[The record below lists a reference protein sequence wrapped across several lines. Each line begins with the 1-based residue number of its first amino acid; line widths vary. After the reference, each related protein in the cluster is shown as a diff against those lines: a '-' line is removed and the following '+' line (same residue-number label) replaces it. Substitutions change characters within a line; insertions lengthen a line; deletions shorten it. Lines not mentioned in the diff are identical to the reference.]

1 MVDYDYRVKTI
12 SLWCAMGICL
22 ACNDP
27 NQSTSLSF
35 CTVCGAKLLLQ
46 ERYAAVKVLGQGA
59 FGKTFLATDN
69 GKPSRPNCVIKQF
82 VYDDP
87 NSKAKA
93 LMLFD
98 EEAVRL
104 DDLGQHPQIPALL
117 AHCQHEGRSY
127 LVQEFIDGD
136 NLQIELD
143 RHGALS
149 EWEVRDV
156 LLQLLP
162 VLDYIH
168 RRQVIHRDIKP
179 ENIMRRRSGE
189 QLVLVDFGAAKYASA
204 TALAKTG
211 TTIGSPSYA
220 APEQA
225 RGKAVF
231 ASDLYGLGVTC
242 LHLLTGV
249 DPFTMFDDLSLG
261 FAWRDFLSGKLVS
274 GELGNILDKLTQHR
288 PVDRYGTAGEVL
300 TGMGATA
307 PKSTITKPAFSGKT
321 ATDFFNDGK
330 EKSGKSDFKG
340 EIADYNEAIRLKPD
354 YVRAYSARGRA
365 LQSLGQEEKANDD
378 FQKAISLVCKTA
390 DDYYGRGN
398 AKSNLGDKYGAIAD
412 YNEATRLNPNFADAY
427 FNRGYE
433 KSNLGDKY
441 GAIADYNE
449 AIRINPNFADAYKNR
464 AYEKYINGDKYGAIA
479 DYTESIRINPNYAD
493 AYFNRGV
500 MKSELEDK
508 YGAIADYTESIRI
521 NPNYADAYKNR
532 AYEKYING
540 DKYGAIADNT
550 ELIRINP
557 NFAEAYYD
565 RGVIKSEL
573 GDKQEAISDYNEAIR
588 IKPNDAQG
596 YYARGLIKIERN
608 EKQGALADFRKA
620 LELYQQQ
627 GNTEWYNNSRDRIRE
642 LGGE

>member
-1 MVDYDYRVKTI
+1 MVDYDYRVKTV

-22 ACNDP
+22 TCNDP

-35 CTVCGAKLLLQ
+35 CTVCGTKLLLQ

-136 NLQIELD
+136 NLQIEID
-143 RHGALS
+143 RRGALS

-168 RRQVIHRDIKP
+168 RQQVIHRDIKP

-211 TTIGSPSYA
+211 TTIGSPSYT

-288 PVDRYGTAGEVL
+288 PMDRYGTATEVL
-300 TGMGATA
+300 NAMGATA

-321 ATDFFNDGK
+321 ATDFFNDAR
-330 EKSGKSDFKG
+330 EKYA
-340 EIADYNEAIRLKPD
+340 EN
-354 YVRAYSARGRA
+354 
-365 LQSLGQEEKANDD
+365 D
-378 FQKAISLVCKTA
+378 FQGVISDNSQAI
-390 DDYYGRGN
+390 
-398 AKSNLGDKYGAIAD
+398 
-412 YNEATRLNPNFADAY
+412 RLNPNYADAY
-427 FNRGYE
+427 IGRGVA
-433 KSNLGDKY
+433 KSALGDKY

-449 AIRINPNFADAYKNR
+449 AIRLNPDYALAYNNR
-464 AYEKYINGDKYGAIA
+464 GNAKYGLGDKYGAIA
-479 DYTESIRINPNYAD
+479 DYNEVIRLDPTND
-493 AYFNRGV
+493 AAYYNRGYA
-500 MKSELEDK
+500 KNEL
-508 YGAIADYTESIRI
+508 
-521 NPNYADAYKNR
+521 
-532 AYEKYING
+532 G
-540 DKYGAIADNT
+540 DKYGAIN
-550 ELIRINP
+550 
-557 NFAEAYYD
+557 
-565 RGVIKSEL
+565 
-573 GDKQEAISDYNEAIR
+573 DYNEAIR
-588 IKPNDAQG
+588 INPTNDAAYYNRGNAKNELGDKQGAIDDYNEAIRLNLNNDQAYIDRGNVKDKLGDNYGAIADYNEAIRINPTNDTAYCGLGNVKSGLGDKQGANAYYTEAIRLNPNNVNAYNNRGIAKADLGDKQGAITDLTEAICLNPNDASA
-596 YYARGLIKIERN
+596 YYNRGLIRKERGK
-608 EKQGALADFRKA
+608 KQEALADFRKA
-620 LELYQQQ
+620 SELHQKQ
-627 GNTEWYNNSRDRIRE
+627 GNTKWYNYSRDIIRE
-642 LGGE
+642 LGG